1 MKESEE
7 KEGISAY
14 EIEAGN
20 AITFKEGISAYEIE
34 AGNAIPF
41 KEGFK
46 GNAVPLLLI
55 NQGTFGCIYHPGINC
70 NHKPQDTKYVTKIH
84 ASNERTTQ
92 NEINISKKIQKI
104 KDYEMYFSPV
114 LENCKVDLA
123 EVDREDV
130 EKCKFIQKDIQN
142 NVKSMSYMSTKIKY
156 IEGDSLYKYVEKQ
169 KKKVSGN
176 KLYSIITFLYKT
188 LCTNVKKMSAIK
200 VVHYD
205 LKENNIIVTKR
216 GIPIIIDF
224 GISIDMEKVKE
235 SNESKKNAFYVYST
249 DYSPWCIE
257 IVLINYILHKK
268 DQVNSDD
275 IMRIFDELMK
285 NNKISN
291 VEYLKDTF
299 QEYRENFKTKIADK
313 YSEKPNQQL
322 LEHLLTTYE
331 KWDLYSVTMM
341 FIQILKKTEINP
353 DENHVR
359 QIKNIIFDN
368 A

>member
-7 KEGISAY
+7 KEGFKGISAAVPLSEEKEGFKGGSAY
-14 EIEAGN
+14 EIEAG
-20 AITFKEGISAYEIE
+20 SAV
-34 AGNAIPF
+34 PF

-46 GNAVPLLLI
+46 GGFAPLII

-70 NHKPQDTKYVTKIH
+70 NHKPQDMKYVTKIH

-92 NEINISKKIQKI
+92 NEINISKKIQTI

-169 KKKVSGN
+169 KKKVSAN
-176 KLYSIITFLYKT
+176 KLYSIISFLYKT

-224 GISIDMEKVKE
+224 GISIDMEKIKE

-249 DYSPWCIE
+249 DYDPWCIE
-257 IVLINYILHKK
+257 IVLINYLLNKK
-268 DQVNSDD
+268 DQTSSDD
-275 IMRIFDELMK
+275 IMRIFDELIKK
-285 NNKISN
+285 NELST
-291 VEYLKDTF
+291 VEYLKDSF
-299 QEYRENFKTKIADK
+299 PEYRENFKTKIADK
-313 YSEKPNQQL
+313 YAGKPQL
-322 LEHLLTTYE
+322 LEYLLSTYE

-341 FIQILKKTEINP
+341 FIQILKKTETTP
-353 DENHVR
+353 DANHIS
-359 QIKNIIFDN
+359 QIKNILYR
-368 A
+368 

>member
-7 KEGISAY
+7 KEG
-14 EIEAGN
+14 
-20 AITFKEGISAYEIE
+20 FKGIRAAVPLSEE
-34 AGNAIPF
+34 

-46 GNAVPLLLI
+46 GISAAGNVVPLLLI

-70 NHKPQDTKYVTKIH
+70 NHKPQDIKYVTKIH
-84 ASNERTTQ
+84 ASNETTTQ
-92 NEINISKKIQKI
+92 NEIDISKKIQKI

-130 EKCKFIQKDIQN
+130 EKCKFIQEDIQN

-169 KKKVSGN
+169 KKKVSAN

-224 GISIDMEKVKE
+224 GISIDMEKVKNTKE
-235 SNESKKNAFYVYST
+235 LSFLKNAFYVYST

-257 IVLINYILHKK
+257 IVLINYLLHKK
-268 DQVNSDD
+268 RLASSDD
-275 IMRIFDELMK
+275 IMRIFDEVMK
-285 NNKISN
+285 KNEISN
-291 VEYLKDTF
+291 VEYLKDSF
-299 QEYRENFKTKIADK
+299 PEYRENFKTKIADK
-313 YSEKPNQQL
+313 YAGKPQL
-322 LEHLLTTYE
+322 LEYLLSTYE

-341 FIQILKKTEINP
+341 FIQILKKTETTP
-353 DENHVR
+353 DANHIS
-359 QIKNIIFDN
+359 QIKNILYR
-368 A
+368 